1 MDKEPTHLLGKTLM
15 GLCIVLTKIK
25 NLYPSIFPP
34 NSFLNSS
41 FPKPLSYQFPFG
53 STFQFHSSNFYLNSK
68 RHGVWVVT
76 FSNFYFS
83 SIQLSKFGLNLTYNF
98 KINKLH
104 ASWTSFYMLV
114 LLIIEGVFYVGIH
127 IIFFLTWMYAF
138 VGIPSRLLIHNL
150 LFCVF
155 E

>member
-1 MDKEPTHLLGKTLM
+1 MYIFNPK
-15 GLCIVLTKIK
+15 K

-41 FPKPLSYQFPFG
+41 FPKALSYQFPFG
-53 STFQFHSSNFYLNSK
+53 STFQFQSYNFYLNSK
-68 RHGVWVVT
+68 CHGNWIVIFST
-76 FSNFYFS
+76 FYLS
-83 SIQLSKFGLNLTYNF
+83 SIQISKFGLNLTYNS

-104 ASWTSFYMLV
+104 ASWASSYMLRV
-114 LLIIEGVFYVGIH
+114 LLIIEGFFNARIH

-138 VGIPSRLLIHNL
+138 VGIPFRLLIRNL

-155 E
+155 VNI